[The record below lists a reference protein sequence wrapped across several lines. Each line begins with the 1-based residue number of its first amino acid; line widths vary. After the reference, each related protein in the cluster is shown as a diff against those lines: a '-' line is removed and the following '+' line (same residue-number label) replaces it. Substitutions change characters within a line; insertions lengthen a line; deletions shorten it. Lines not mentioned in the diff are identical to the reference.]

1 MKAKILLVGLVVFL
15 ATSGSTCINDTIIY
29 PLDLKLPA
37 DFTVNP
43 GSTYNSSVYVL
54 LDTLVDEQ
62 YREDIKDARFYDI
75 QIFVSG
81 TYTGTVSGN
90 ASIRWGNMATSQVVC
105 TYSGPWS
112 AFQTPQSILSGSP
125 YITPVTAGM
134 NSFRDFLKSAATGM
148 AFGQFSAAGSLSPAS
163 TTQLQIHVRYLG
175 QVDAII
181 KSGDGDDGTEP

>member
-1 MKAKILLVGLVVFL
+1 MKAKILLAGLVVFL

-37 DFTVNP
+37 DFLVNP
-43 GSTYNSSVYVL
+43 GGAYNSSVYVL

-75 QIFVSG
+75 QLSVSG
-81 TYTGTVSGN
+81 AYTGTVSGN
-90 ASIRWGNMATSQVVC
+90 ASIRWGNMSTSQVVC

-125 YITPVTAGM
+125 YITPVAAGM
-134 NSFRDFLKSAATGM
+134 TSFRDFLKSASNGPALGY
-148 AFGQFSAAGSLSPAS
+148 FSAAGSLTPAS
-163 TTQLQIHVRYLG
+163 TTQLQIHVRYFG

-181 KSGDGDDGTEP
+181 KSGDGGGMAP